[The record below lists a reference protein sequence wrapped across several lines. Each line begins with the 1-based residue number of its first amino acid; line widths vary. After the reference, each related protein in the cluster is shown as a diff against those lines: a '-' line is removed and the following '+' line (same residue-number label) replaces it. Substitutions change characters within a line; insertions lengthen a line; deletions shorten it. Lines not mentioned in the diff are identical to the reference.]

1 MKKAFRTNLG
11 LSQWNKKRLEKIN
24 EIIEKY
30 QKMGYRLTLRQ
41 LFYQLI
47 TQNIIPSKTQ
57 EYAKLSNIL
66 TKGRMAGIVDWDA
79 IEDRLRVPKLPY
91 WVFDIPDAIND
102 TIRHYR
108 LNRQHGQRNY
118 VEVWCEKDALS
129 NVLYRITS
137 KYHIRLMVNRGY
149 SSTTAMHDAY
159 KRFKNSNKENIY
171 ILYLG
176 DHDPSGLD
184 MIRDVKDRQEEFSQF
199 PKIHHV
205 AITMPQINKYAP
217 PPNPA
222 KITDPRAKWYIAE
235 HGATSWEVDAL
246 PPDVLHEILEK
257 QIQAIISM
265 KQYEIM
271 LARENKDKQKL
282 RIIAEK
288 MKKESEESEEE

>member
-24 EIIEKY
+24 EIIEQY
-30 QKMGYRLTLRQ
+30 QKQGYRLTLRQ
-41 LFYQLI
+41 LYYQLVSKAV
-47 TQNIIPSKTQ
+47 IPSKTQ